1 MSTGSVELPGPF
13 DDDELSDFPAWQ
25 EEALFARDFE
35 GRLIRM
41 DKATAADLEESI
53 KITMDGHEVE
63 IKKAVPATDEQ
74 GNVRKDEHG
83 RVIPR
88 STTIYD
94 AARVLYRENLDK
106 PNPIPTLCHREYMD
120 PVGVCRVCVVQ
131 VSMFKKRTGKVE
143 VGRKLVP
150 ACQHRVEKTMIVDT
164 VASADEKAKTRIV
177 SAVKTLTELL
187 MTDHPSPCAKEK
199 QNPGDCELEALA
211 RQFNSGRSRLA
222 GRERALPRDESLVIA
237 VDHNA
242 CILCDRCV
250 RGCDVIKKNHV
261 IGRMGKG
268 YQARIAFDLGVSMGV
283 STCVACGEC
292 ADDCPTGALTHK
304 RVIETKL
311 AVGRDVTVDDLRTHP
326 LPEISEAF
334 QGVSLPF
341 LRANIHAVKRRDF
354 RKGEVICR
362 EGEFGATAFFIEKG
376 SVDIFLRT
384 PVEHVEN
391 QPKSGFWGTIGRFT
405 TRLES
410 RPEDNAREFIPVDA
424 PVSLP
429 YGRPQATMSAGDIF
443 GEMTCMNSYPRSAT
457 VTAREDCTVLEM
469 LRNIPYIMQRSPS
482 FRGAL
487 EAKYRARTIDG
498 HLRSVPLFAPLR
510 QDEERFRRIVDEL
523 RPRISLLRFEPKQVI
538 FRQGDAAT
546 DGLYLI
552 RTGFVRVSEARPGG
566 ERVLSYLGPGAY
578 FGEIGL
584 LSELSELRDLGLT
597 GVRTATCAA
606 LDHVD
611 LVRITSADF
620 RAILDQA
627 PEVRSAMIAEA
638 RKRLESNRRD
648 AVDTSEKPLEAF
660 LDQGLMNAQN
670 LMVLDL
676 VKCTRCDECTKA
688 CADTHQGVTRL
699 IREGLRFDKFLVA
712 SSCRSCL
719 DPYCMVGCP
728 VGSIRR
734 KLSSEIVIENW
745 CIGCGLCAEN
755 CPYGNINMVTQ
766 FDSTV
771 KADVRKAT
779 TCDLCTSLGPN
790 HEPSCVY
797 ACPHD
802 AAHRMKGSE
811 LLDLVRACS
820 IG

>member
-1 MSTGSVELPGPF
+1 MTTSFRGFPSWQ
-13 DDDELSDFPAWQ
+13 DEDLV
-25 EEALFARDFE
+25 ARDFE

-41 DKATAADLEESI
+41 DKATAADLEEII
-53 KITMDGHEVE
+53 KVTIDGHEIEVH
-63 IKKAVPATDEQ
+63 KAVPATDEQ
-74 GNVRKDEHG
+74 GNVRRDEDD
-83 RVIPR
+83 RIIPR
-88 STTIYD
+88 PTTIYD
-94 AARVLYRENLDK
+94 AARQLYQDK
-106 PNPIPTLCHREYMD
+106 LHAPNPIPTLCHREYMA

-143 VGRKLVP
+143 VGRKLLP

-164 VASADEKAKTRIV
+164 VASPDEKAKSRIR

-187 MTDHPSPCAKEK
+187 MTDHPSPCAKE
-199 QNPGDCELEALA
+199 QAHAGDCELEALA
-211 RQFNSGRSRLA
+211 RQYGSTQSRLTR
-222 GRERALPRDESLVIA
+222 REIVLPSYESPVIA

-250 RGCDVIKKNHV
+250 RGCDVIKENHV

-268 YQARIAFDLGVSMGV
+268 YTARIAFDLDELMGA

-311 AVGRDVTVDDLRTHP
+311 AAGRDVTVDDLLNHP
-326 LPEISEAF
+326 IPEIRDAF
-334 QGVSLPF
+334 RGVSLPF
-341 LRANIHAVKRRDF
+341 LRSNIHAVKRRDY
-354 RKGEVICR
+354 RKGEEICH
-362 EGEFGATAFFIEKG
+362 EGDFGATAFFIEKG
-376 SVDIFLRT
+376 KVDVFLST
-384 PVEHVEN
+384 PSEHIEN
-391 QPKSGFWGTIGRFT
+391 VPKSGFWGAIGRFT
-405 TRLES
+405 TKLAA
-410 RPEDNAREFIPVDA
+410 RPEDNAREYIPVDA
-424 PVSLP
+424 PVALKSA
-429 YGRPQATMSAGDIF
+429 RPQATMSAGDIF
-443 GEMTCMNSYPRSAT
+443 GEMTCMSSYPRSAT
-457 VTAREDCTVLEM
+457 VKASEDCTVLEM
-469 LRNIPYIMQRSPS
+469 LRNILYIMQRSPS
-482 FRGAL
+482 FRAIL

-510 QDEERFRRIVDEL
+510 HDEERFRRIVDDL
-523 RPRISLLRFEPKQVI
+523 RPRVSLLRFEPKQVI

-546 DGLYLI
+546 DGLYLV
-552 RTGFVRVSEARPGG
+552 RTGFVKVSESRPGG
-566 ERVLSYLGPGAY
+566 DRVLNYVGPGGY
-578 FGEIGL
+578 IGEIGL
-584 LSELSELRDLGLT
+584 LSELPEMRDLGLH

-611 LVRITSADF
+611 LVRITPADF
-620 RAILDQA
+620 RRVLDEA
-627 PEVRSAMIAEA
+627 PAVRSAVIAEA

-648 AVDTSEKPLEAF
+648 AVEASEKPLETF

-670 LMVLDL
+670 LLVLDL

-719 DPYCMVGCP
+719 DPYCMIGCP

-734 KLSSEIVIENW
+734 KLTSEIVIENW

-755 CPYGNINMVTQ
+755 CPYGNINMVEQ
-766 FDSTV
+766 SDSK
-771 KADVRKAT
+771 KANVRKAT
-779 TCDLCTSLGPN
+779 TCDLCQSLGPN

-802 AAHRMKGSE
+802 AAHRMKGHE
-811 LLDLVRACS
+811 LFDLVRAS
-820 IG
+820 SFG